1 MPVSRQTLIALGA
14 VAALAGAAFLVRAAE
29 DKSATGAA
37 SVAAAARAASG
48 SSRPALTV
56 TVITPQRS
64 DWPQTVAANGSVA
77 AWQELVVGAELPGL
91 RLVELRAQIGDRVK
105 RGELLARLQS
115 DTLSADL
122 AASRASLQEAEA
134 TLAEAQANAERARQ
148 LQPSGAMSAQQSQQ
162 YLTGEATARARVAT
176 LKARLAAD
184 ELRLAQT
191 RILAPDDGVVS
202 ARPATLGS
210 VMQPGQELLRLIRQ
224 GRLEWRAEV
233 AAPELA
239 RLKPG
244 MPVRV
249 TPAGGAAVTGS
260 VRMVAP
266 TVDAATRN
274 GLVYVDLPRPGEARA
289 GMFARGEFDV
299 GRLSALSLPQG
310 AVVLRDGFAYVFQVG
325 ADQKVQQLKVSV
337 GRRVGERIEI
347 TAGLDAQAQVVAQ
360 GAGFLS
366 DGDSVRVVAALPA
379 ASAAPTAAR

>member
-14 VAALAGAAFLVRAAE
+14 VAALAGAALLVRAAE

-64 DWPQTVAANGSVA
+64 DWPQTIAANGSVA

-91 RLVELRAQIGDRVK
+91 RLVELRAQVGDRVK

-115 DTLSADL
+115 DNLSADL

-134 TLAEAQANAERARQ
+134 TLTEAQANAERARQ

-347 TAGLDAQAQVVAQ
+347 TAGLGAQAQVVAQ